1 MIAVIRTPLA
11 VAPDPD
17 DRVYSPVKLLAVV
30 DALSAENLPTE
41 AALAGTGLAAT
52 ALAVPRARVSLT
64 DTLTV
69 YGNAA
74 KLSADPMF
82 AKRVGASLHV
92 SAYGMYGFAILSS
105 TDFRQTMQF
114 VTAYHQLATPLTDLR
129 LDEAGGTACWTVTP
143 VAHRLV
149 DERLTRFIVE
159 MQFGLHLS
167 LHRDVMGAAFN
178 FDELRVTWREPGNA
192 EGYAEAFDC
201 RVSFGQPANAF
212 LFSADWLD
220 RPAPLGNRQVR
231 ANVVALC
238 DAELR
243 EMGQGVGVAGQV
255 RHLLLVNLM
264 QPMPFEDVAK
274 QIGMSGRTLRR
285 RLADEG
291 RTFRGVLD
299 ALRRDLALRHLQDR
313 GRSVE
318 EIAFALGFS
327 DAANFRHAFRRWTNA
342 APRRGARG

>member
-1 MIAVIRTPLA
+1 MIAVTRTPLA
-11 VAPDPD
+11 VAPDPE
-17 DRVYSPVKLLAVV
+17 DRVYSPAKLLAVV
-30 DALSAENLPTE
+30 EALAAENVPAE
-41 AALAGTGLAAT
+41 AALARTGLTAA
-52 ALAVPRARVSLT
+52 ALAAPRARVSLT
-64 DTLTV
+64 DTLAV

-82 AKRVGASLHV
+82 AKRVGASMHV

-129 LDEAGGTACWTVTP
+129 LDEAGGIACWTLSP
-143 VAHRLV
+143 LAHPLV

-167 LHRDVMGAAFN
+167 LHRDVMGADFN
-178 FDELRVTWREPGNA
+178 FDELRVGWPKPSNA
-192 EGYAEAFDC
+192 KGYAEAFDC
-201 RVSFGQPANAF
+201 RVSFGQTANAF

-255 RHLLLVNLM
+255 RHLLLINLM
-264 QPMPFEDVAK
+264 QAMAFEDVAK
-274 QIGMSGRTLRR
+274 EVGMSGRTLRR
-285 RLADEG
+285 RLSAEG
-291 RTFRGVLD
+291 KTFRGVLD
-299 ALRRDLALRHLQDR
+299 ALRRDLALRHLQDK

-342 APRRGARG
+342 APRRGVRG